1 MALIHQNSTHTA
13 MAKYRTDSYYLA
25 WGSMNIDRITFPGV
39 TGISVRSWNLDA
51 NGNGEIVL
59 WLSATDSIATEL
71 AGQFGEDPTG
81 DYLQHYPLVLTN
93 DQADVGYAW
102 IVNAWANTGLP
113 LQDHQVEL
121 HFQITGFSDTTNF
134 VFRRGSYGDV
144 LSPVIADF
152 YIGTMSNRTDSDST
166 IQVTISASTIP
177 LDEILYHEM
186 PVLQEFQFNIISNMF
201 MGALYD
207 GEGILL
213 RPANHLISGTVN
225 NFVIQDEIV
234 TGSVLFPEVYTN
246 VDKPISFYV
255 DALSIVSQNEAQMV
269 LRRAV
274 I

>member
-1 MALIHQNSTHTA
+1 MAR
-13 MAKYRTDSYYLA
+13 YRADSFYA
-25 WGSMNIDRITFPGV
+25 TWGSMNIDRITFPGV
-39 TGISVRSWNLDA
+39 TGIDVRSWNLDA
-51 NGNGEIVL
+51 HGNGEIVL
-59 WLSATDSIATEL
+59 WVTATDSIATEL

-81 DYLQHYPLVLTN
+81 EYLQYYPLVLIN
-93 DQADVGYAW
+93 DNQDVGYGW

-121 HFQITGFSDTTNF
+121 HFQLTGFSDTTNF

-144 LSPVIADF
+144 QSPLISDMYVA
-152 YIGTMSNRTDSDST
+152 TMSNRVDGDGTTQET
-166 IQVTISASTIP
+166 IPSSTIP
-177 LDEILYHEM
+177 LDEILYHSM
-186 PVLQEFQFNIISNMF
+186 PVLQEFQLNVVSNTF
-201 MGALYD
+201 VGALYD

-213 RPANHLISGTVN
+213 RPANHLITGTVN

-234 TGSVLFPEVYTN
+234 TGSILFPEVYTN
-246 VDKPISFYV
+246 QDKLISFYV